1 MKTPTAYQ
9 REIAA
14 AVAADLLHGRGSVFT
29 VEAPL
34 GAGVRELASQLEMLA
49 LSVNVQA
56 GGSLLR
62 VVSPDTPASKETVK
76 ERLMASLRESAPRGL
91 WSVGDADAR
100 LGRARAVYA
109 APEQLKGLEGRFE
122 MAQALDAHRL
132 SADAVERLQG
142 MADSGATVVL
152 YGRPRDG
159 ATPFER
165 LKLANREAEASAG
178 RKHFRV
184 TPERAQAEL
193 PGYAARVAAAQEE
206 LGEAHP
212 EFETDYALRPV
223 SNGAPAF
230 PATRLRELLASGG
243 PRRLAVAG
251 ELVASVVLTRLPD
264 EGNGALRSASATA
277 VATVASRRGREL
289 RVLDH
294 KWAEAADAA
303 SLARCVARFTEKTW
317 PCERVIVR
325 SRAERSEE
333 ARRLLDDALGARRA
347 RWAPNDAGRRERE
360 SSALIAAALTGR
372 LSLYA
377 ADGSPEYRALR
388 REMESAA
395 LRPGAEGGLAA
406 AVNGPD
412 EGFMEGLSILVEED
426 AERGG
431 PRLAALPDALAS

>member
-34 GAGVRELASQLEMLA
+34 GAGVRELAWQLEMLA
-49 LSVNVQA
+49 LSVNAQA

-62 VVSPDTPASKETVK
+62 VVSPDAPASQGTVK
-76 ERLMASLRESAPRGL
+76 ERLAASLRESAPRGL

-109 APEQLKGLEGRFE
+109 APEQLEGLEGRFE

-132 SADAVERLQG
+132 SAEAVERLQG

-193 PGYAARVAAAQEE
+193 PGYAARVAAAREE
-206 LGEAHP
+206 LGEAHS
-212 EFETDYALRPV
+212 EIRDGLRA
-223 SNGAPAF
+223 AP
-230 PATRLRELLASGG
+230 RVQ
-243 PRRLAVAG
+243 RRP
-251 ELVASVVLTRLPD
+251 RLPGD
-264 EGNGALRSASATA
+264 PLARTA
-277 VATVASRRGREL
+277 RERRAPPFGRRGRTR
-289 RVLDH
+289 RVGRAHAAAGRGQRRAEERVGDGGRDGGVAPRSGVARSGPQV
-294 KWAEAADAA
+294 AEAADTA

-333 ARRLLDDALGARRA
+333 TRRLLDDALGARRA

>member
-14 AVAADLLHGRGSVFT
+14 AVAADLLRGRGSVFT

-34 GAGVRELASQLEMLA
+34 GSGVRELAAQLEMLA
-49 LSVNVQA
+49 LSVNAQA

-62 VVSPDTPASKETVK
+62 VVPSDASTVQ
-76 ERLMASLRESAPRGL
+76 ERLAASLREGAPRGL

-109 APEQLKGLEGRFE
+109 APEQMDALEERFE

-132 SADAVERLQG
+132 SAETVERLQG
-142 MADSGATVVL
+142 MADAGATVVL
-152 YGRPRDG
+152 YGRPSDG
-159 ATPFER
+159 TTPFER
-165 LKLANREAEASAG
+165 LKLANRESESSAG

-184 TPERAQAEL
+184 PLERAEAEL
-193 PGYAARVAAAQEE
+193 PGYAARVAAAREE
-206 LGEAHP
+206 LGAAHP
-212 EFETDYALRPV
+212 AFQTDYALRPV

-230 PATRLRELLASGG
+230 PADRLRELLADGG

-264 EGNGALRSASATA
+264 DGAGALRSASATA
-277 VATVASRRGREL
+277 VATVASRRRREL

-294 KWAEAADAA
+294 KWAEAADAP
-303 SLARCVARFTEKTW
+303 SLARCVARFVEKTW

-325 SRAERSEE
+325 SRAERSED
-333 ARRLLDDALGARRA
+333 ARRALDDALGARRT
-347 RWAPNDAGRRERE
+347 RWAPNAAPRRERE
-360 SSALIAAALTGR
+360 ASALIAAALTGR
-372 LSLYA
+372 LALYA
-377 ADGSPEYRALR
+377 MDGSPERRALR
-388 REMESAA
+388 REMESAS
-395 LRPGAEGGLAA
+395 LRPGADGGFAA
-406 AVNGPD
+406 AIDGPD
-412 EGFMEGLSILVEED
+412 EGFMEGLSMLVGED

-431 PRLAALPDALAS
+431 PRLAATPAALAS